1 MKGSKQDGTLVV
13 YNGQIYKGIEEIGFN
28 HRDSFVLDLWT
39 TDPADMRG
47 GFFASIPISSVEYRR
62 TRPTKCGYRQ
72 NGETLSLFDDG
83 GVRYLI
89 KTNLSV
95 IETLVQECIANE
107 IPEV

>member
-47 GFFASIPISSVEYRR
+47 GFFYIYSYLVRRVSEDSSYKMRLQA
-62 TRPTKCGYRQ
+62 KW
-72 NGETLSLFDDG
+72 
-83 GVRYLI
+83 
-89 KTNLSV
+89 
-95 IETLVQECIANE
+95 
-107 IPEV
+107 